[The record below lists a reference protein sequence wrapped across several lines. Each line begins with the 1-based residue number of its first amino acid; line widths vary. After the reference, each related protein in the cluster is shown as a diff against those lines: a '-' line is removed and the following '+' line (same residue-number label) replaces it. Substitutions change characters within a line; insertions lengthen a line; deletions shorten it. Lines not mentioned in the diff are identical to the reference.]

1 MKPLLRLLPYLKKYK
16 RTLLIGLIAV
26 TLANVF
32 AVFIP
37 LIIGS
42 TIDQLKHAVS
52 SGKLMEYAALILS
65 TTFLSGFFTFMTR
78 QTIIVTSRKI
88 EYDLRN
94 DFYSHI
100 QKLSYSF
107 FLNTPTGDLMAHA
120 TNDISAV
127 RNVLGPGIMYS
138 ADTFTGFI
146 MVIAIMFSINV
157 RLTLYALIP
166 LPFVSA
172 GVYYLGKLVNHRFEE
187 VQAQYSVLT
196 ARAQESIS
204 GIRIVR
210 SYVREQHETEQ
221 FRLLSDDYLK
231 RNLTLAQIQSILWP
245 LMGILTGAA
254 TVIVLWRGGF
264 DVIRNTLSL
273 GTIVSFLIYLGML
286 TWPLIAFGWVVN
298 IFQRG
303 AASMGRLNKIF
314 DTPPVIKDDE
324 KTNPGIREIQG
335 TISFRNVS
343 FRFPS
348 KVEYALRNINLEI
361 DRGTTLAVVG
371 KTGTGKST
379 IVNLIPR
386 LLDCTSGEIMIDG
399 IPIKQIPVEVLR
411 RSIGYV
417 QQETFLFSD
426 TISNNIA
433 YGVEH
438 ASPEE
443 IEWAARISQ
452 IYKDIELFPH
462 KFDTIVGE
470 RGITLSG
477 GQKQRVGIARAIIR
491 KPKIL
496 ILDEAL
502 SAVDTYTEEA
512 ILHGLKEVM
521 SEGSPLTKSSTCR
534 KERTSIIISHRISTV
549 KDADVII
556 VIDDGEIAES
566 GTHDELV
573 MKDGIYADLYNR
585 QLLEEE
591 LQRM

>member
-1 MKPLLRLLPYLKKYK
+1 MKSLLRLLPYLKRHR
-16 RTLLIGLIAV
+16 RTLVLGLASIA
-26 TLANVF
+26 LANVF
-32 AVFIP
+32 GNFVP

-42 TIDQLKHAVS
+42 AIDKLKNEVSTIALIEYAVS
-52 SGKLMEYAALILS
+52 IISLV
-65 TTFLSGFFTFMTR
+65 FLSGFFMFMTR
-78 QTIIVTSRKI
+78 QTIIVTSRRI
-88 EYDLRN
+88 EYDLVN

-100 QKLSYSF
+100 QTLSHPF

-127 RNVLGPGIMYS
+127 RNVLGPGIMYTS
-138 ADTFTGFI
+138 DTIAGFI
-146 MVIAIMFSINV
+146 MVITIMFCINV
-157 RLTLYALIP
+157 RLTLYSLIP

-172 GVYYLGKLVNHRFEE
+172 AVYYLGKLVNRYFEQ

-196 ARAQESIS
+196 ARAQESIA
-204 GIRIVR
+204 GIRVVR
-210 SYVREQHETEQ
+210 SYVRESHETQ
-221 FRLLSDDYLK
+221 RFREMSHDYLK
-231 RNLTLAQIQSILWP
+231 KNLILAQIQSIMWP

-254 TVIVLWRGGF
+254 AVIVLWRGGL
-264 DVIRNTLSL
+264 DVIQKILSL
-273 GTIVSFLIYLGML
+273 GMMTSFLIYLALL
-286 TWPLIAFGWVVN
+286 TWPLIAFGWVVS

-303 AASMGRLNKIF
+303 AASMGRLNKIL
-314 DTPPVIKDDE
+314 DTLPEIRDNED
-324 KTNPGIREIQG
+324 TNQSVREIDG
-335 TISFRNVS
+335 KLSFRNVS

-348 KVEYALRNINLEI
+348 KEDYALRNINLEVEKGI
-361 DRGTTLAVVG
+361 TLAIVG

-386 LLDCTSGEIMIDG
+386 LFDCSSGEILIDG
-399 IPIKQIPVEVLR
+399 HLIRRMPLEVLR

-426 TISNNIA
+426 TIANNIA
-433 YGVEH
+433 YGVERTTQ
-438 ASPEE
+438 EE
-443 IEWAARISQ
+443 IEWAAKVSQ
-452 IYKDIELFPH
+452 IYKDVELFPH
-462 KFDTIVGE
+462 RFDTVVGE

-491 KPKIL
+491 KPRIL
-496 ILDEAL
+496 ILDDAL
-502 SAVDTYTEEA
+502 SAVDTYTEEE

-521 SEGSPLTKSSTCR
+521 

-549 KDADVII
+549 KDADMII
-556 VIDDGEIAES
+556 VLDDGMIAES

-573 MKDGIYADLYNR
+573 LGNGIYADLYNR

>member
-1 MKPLLRLLPYLKKYK
+1 MKHLLKLTPYLRKYK
-16 RTLLIGLIAV
+16 RTLLIGLV
-26 TLANVF
+26 TVLLSNLF
-32 AVFIP
+32 AVFVP

-42 TIDQLKHAVS
+42 TIDQLKREPS
-52 SGKLMEYAALILS
+52 SWKLLEYAALIIS

-94 DFYSHI
+94 DFYGHI
-100 QKLSYSF
+100 QKLSYSY
-107 FLNTPTGDLMAHA
+107 FLNMPTGDLMAHG
-120 TNDISAV
+120 TNDIAAV
-127 RNVLGPGIMYS
+127 RNVLGPGIMYTS
-138 ADTFTGFI
+138 DTVVGFI
-146 MVIAIMFSINV
+146 MVISIMFSIDV
-157 RLTLYALIP
+157 RLTLYSLIP

-172 GVYYLGKLVNHRFEE
+172 GVYYLGKLVNRHFES
-187 VQAQYSVLT
+187 VQAQYSDLT
-196 ARAQESIS
+196 ARAQESMA
-204 GIRIVR
+204 GIRVVR
-210 SYVREQHETEQ
+210 SYVREDHEKDQ
-221 FRLLSDDYLK
+221 FRLMSLNYMK
-231 RNLTLAQIQSILWP
+231 KNLTLAQIQSLLWP

-264 DVIRNTLSL
+264 DVIMKTLSL
-273 GTIVSFLIYLGML
+273 GTMVSFLIYLGML

-314 DTPPVIKDDE
+314 ATQPEIKDAEDVDRSV
-324 KTNPGIREIQG
+324 NEIHG
-335 TISFRNVS
+335 SISFHDVS

-348 KVEYALRNINLEI
+348 KEIYALRNINLEI
-361 DRGTTLAVVG
+361 ERGTTLAVVG
-371 KTGTGKST
+371 RTGTGKST

-386 LLDCTSGEIMIDG
+386 LFDCTSGELMIDG
-399 IPIKQIPVEVLR
+399 FPITKIPIEVLR

-426 TISNNIA
+426 TIANNIA
-433 YGVEH
+433 YGVEI
-438 ASPEE
+438 ATPEE
-443 IEWAARISQ
+443 IEWAAKVSQ
-452 IYKDIELFPH
+452 IYKDIESFP
-462 KFDTIVGE
+462 KRFDTVVGE

-491 KPKIL
+491 KPRIL

-502 SAVDTYTEEA
+502 SAVDTYTEEE
-512 ILHGLKEVM
+512 ILRGLKEVM
-521 SEGSPLTKSSTCR
+521 

-549 KDADVII
+549 KDADVIV
-556 VIDDGEIAES
+556 VIDDGAITES

-573 MKDGIYADLYNR
+573 MQNGIYADLYNR

>member
-1 MKPLLRLLPYLKKYK
+1 MRKYK
-16 RTLLIGLIAV
+16 RALFIGLVAV
-26 TLANVF
+26 VLSNLF
-32 AVFIP
+32 AMFIP

-42 TIDQLKHAVS
+42 SINQLKQAVS
-52 SGKLMEYAALILS
+52 SGRLLEDAALVLS
-65 TTFLSGFFTFMTR
+65 TTFLSGFFSFMTR
-78 QTIIVTSRKI
+78 QTIIVTSRRI

-100 QKLSYSF
+100 QKLSHSF

-138 ADTFTGFI
+138 LDTITGFVMI
-146 MVIAIMFSINV
+146 VAIMLSIDI
-157 RLTLYALIP
+157 RLTLYSLIP

-172 GVYYLGKLVNHRFEE
+172 GVYYIGKFVNRYFEG
-187 VQAQYSVLT
+187 VQEQYSVLT
-196 ARAQESIS
+196 ARAQESIA
-204 GIRIVR
+204 GIRVVR
-210 SYVREQHETEQ
+210 SYVREDHETNQ
-221 FRLLSDDYLK
+221 FKELSQDYLN
-231 RNLTLAQIQSILWP
+231 RNLKLARIQSVLWP

-264 DVIRNTLSL
+264 DVIKNSLSL
-273 GTIVSFLIYLGML
+273 GTMVSFLIYLGML

-303 AASMGRLNKIF
+303 AASMGRLNKIIE
-314 DTPPVIKDDE
+314 TVPEIKDDE
-324 KTNPGIREIQG
+324 ETDPTIRELAG
-335 TISFRNVS
+335 RISFRNVS

-348 KVEYALRNINLEI
+348 KEDCALRNINLEI
-361 DRGTTLAVVG
+361 EKGMTLAIVG
-371 KTGTGKST
+371 RTGTGKST
-379 IVNLIPR
+379 VVNLIPR
-386 LLDCTSGEIMIDG
+386 LFDCTSGEIMIDG
-399 IPIKQIPVEVLR
+399 HPIRKIPIDFLR

-433 YGVEH
+433 FGVEI
-438 ASPEE
+438 ARPEE
-443 IEWAARISQ
+443 IEWAANISQ
-452 IYKDIELFPH
+452 IKKDVESFPRG
-462 KFDTIVGE
+462 FDTMVGE

-502 SAVDTYTEEA
+502 SAVDTYTEEE
-512 ILHGLKEVM
+512 ILRGLREVM
-521 SEGSPLTKSSTCR
+521 

-549 KDADVII
+549 KNADSII
-556 VIDDGEIAES
+556 VLDDGEITEI

-573 MKDGIYADLYNR
+573 LKGGIYADLYDR

>member
-1 MKPLLRLLPYLKKYK
+1 MNHLRRLGPYLKKYK
-16 RTLLIGLIAV
+16 RALFIGLLSVA
-26 TLANVF
+26 LSNLF
-32 AVFIP
+32 AMFIP

-42 TIDQLKHAVS
+42 SINQLKQSVS
-52 SGKLMEYAALILS
+52 SWKLLEDAALVLS
-65 TTFLSGFFTFMTR
+65 TTFLSGFFSFMTR
-78 QTIIVTSRKI
+78 QTIIVTSRRI

-94 DFYSHI
+94 NFYSHI
-100 QKLSYSF
+100 QRLSHSF

-138 ADTFTGFI
+138 LDTVTGFI
-146 MVIAIMFSINV
+146 MIVAIMFSIDV
-157 RLTLYALIP
+157 RLTLYSLIP

-172 GVYYLGKLVNHRFEE
+172 GVYYIGRMVNRYFEG
-187 VQAQYSVLT
+187 VQEQYSVLT
-196 ARAQESIS
+196 ARAQESIA
-204 GIRIVR
+204 GIRVVR
-210 SYVREQHETEQ
+210 SYVREDHEISQ
-221 FRLLSDDYLK
+221 FREMSQDYLS
-231 RNLTLAQIQSILWP
+231 RNLKLAQIQSVLWP
-245 LMGILTGAA
+245 LMGILTGGA

-264 DVIRNTLSL
+264 DVIKNSISL
-273 GTIVSFLIYLGML
+273 GTMVSFLIYLGML

-314 DTPPVIKDDE
+314 DTLPEIKDDDE
-324 KTNPGIREIQG
+324 TDQTIRELEG
-335 TISFRNVS
+335 RISFRNVS
-343 FRFPS
+343 FKFPS
-348 KVEYALRNINLEI
+348 KEEYALRNINLEV
-361 DRGTTLAVVG
+361 DRGMTLAIVG
-371 KTGTGKST
+371 RTGTGKST

-386 LLDCTSGEIMIDG
+386 LFDCTSGEILIDG
-399 IPIKQIPVEVLR
+399 HPIKDIPIDVLR

-433 YGVEH
+433 YGVEI
-438 ASPEE
+438 AKPEE
-443 IEWAARISQ
+443 IEWAASISQ
-452 IYKDIELFPH
+452 IRKDVESFPRG
-462 KFDTIVGE
+462 FDTMVGE

-491 KPKIL
+491 KPNIL

-502 SAVDTYTEEA
+502 SAVDTYTEEE
-512 ILHGLKEVM
+512 ILQGLKAVM
-521 SEGSPLTKSSTCR
+521 

-549 KDADVII
+549 KNADSI
-556 VIDDGEIAES
+556 VVLDDGAITEV

-573 MKDGIYADLYNR
+573 LKGGIYADLYNR

>member
-1 MKPLLRLLPYLKKYK
+1 MKHLLKLTPYLRKYK
-16 RTLLIGLIAV
+16 RTLLIGLV
-26 TLANVF
+26 TVLLSNLF
-32 AVFIP
+32 AVFVP

-42 TIDQLKHAVS
+42 TIDQLKREPS
-52 SGKLMEYAALILS
+52 SWKLLEYAALIIS

-94 DFYSHI
+94 DFYGHI
-100 QKLSYSF
+100 QKLSYSY
-107 FLNTPTGDLMAHA
+107 FLNMPTGDLMAHG
-120 TNDISAV
+120 TNDIAAV
-127 RNVLGPGIMYS
+127 RNVLGPGIMYTS
-138 ADTFTGFI
+138 DTVVGFI
-146 MVIAIMFSINV
+146 MVISIMFSIDV
-157 RLTLYALIP
+157 RLTLYSLIP

-172 GVYYLGKLVNHRFEE
+172 GVYYLGKLVNRHFES
-187 VQAQYSVLT
+187 VQAQYSDLT
-196 ARAQESIS
+196 ARAQESMA
-204 GIRIVR
+204 GIRVVR
-210 SYVREQHETEQ
+210 SYVREDHEKDQ
-221 FRLLSDDYLK
+221 FRLMSLNYMK
-231 RNLTLAQIQSILWP
+231 KNLTLAQIQSLLWP

-264 DVIRNTLSL
+264 DVIMKTLSL
-273 GTIVSFLIYLGML
+273 GTMVSFLIYLGML

-314 DTPPVIKDDE
+314 DTQPEIKDAEDVDRSV
-324 KTNPGIREIQG
+324 NEIHG
-335 TISFRNVS
+335 SISFHDVS

-348 KVEYALRNINLEI
+348 KEIYALRNINLEI
-361 DRGTTLAVVG
+361 ERGTTLAVVG
-371 KTGTGKST
+371 RTGTGKST

-386 LLDCTSGEIMIDG
+386 LFDCTSGELMIDG
-399 IPIKQIPVEVLR
+399 FPITKIPIEVLR

-426 TISNNIA
+426 TIANNIA
-433 YGVEH
+433 YGVEI
-438 ASPEE
+438 ATPEE
-443 IEWAARISQ
+443 IEWAAKVSQ
-452 IYKDIELFPH
+452 IYKDIESFP
-462 KFDTIVGE
+462 KRFDTVVGE

-491 KPKIL
+491 KPRIL

-502 SAVDTYTEEA
+502 SAVDTYTEEE
-512 ILHGLKEVM
+512 ILRGLKEVM
-521 SEGSPLTKSSTCR
+521 

-549 KDADVII
+549 KDADVIV
-556 VIDDGEIAES
+556 VIDDGAITES

-573 MKDGIYADLYNR
+573 MQNGIYADLYNR

>member
-1 MKPLLRLLPYLKKYK
+1 MKHLLRLAPYLKKYK
-16 RTLLIGLIAV
+16 RTLYLGLLTV
-26 TLANVF
+26 LLANVF
-32 AVFIP
+32 SVFVP

-42 TIDQLKHAVS
+42 TINELQKAPS
-52 SGKLMEYAALILS
+52 SWKLLEYAALIIS

-94 DFYSHI
+94 DFYGHI
-100 QKLSYSF
+100 QKLSYSY
-107 FLNTPTGDLMAHA
+107 FLNMPTGDLMAHG

-127 RNVLGPGIMYS
+127 RNVLGPGIMYTS
-138 ADTFTGFI
+138 DTIVGFV

-157 RLTLYALIP
+157 RLTLYSLIP

-172 GVYYLGKLVNHRFEE
+172 GVYFLGRLVNRHFES
-187 VQAQYSVLT
+187 VQAHYSLLT
-196 ARAQESIS
+196 ARAQESIA
-204 GIRIVR
+204 GIRVVR
-210 SYVREQHETEQ
+210 SYVREEHETGQ
-221 FRLLSDDYLK
+221 FQSMSMEYLRK
-231 RNLTLAQIQSILWP
+231 NLTLAQIQSLLWP

-254 TVIVLWRGGF
+254 TVIVLWRGGV
-264 DVIRNTLSL
+264 DVIVKTLSI
-273 GTIVSFLIYLGML
+273 GTMVSFLIYLGML

-314 DTPPVIKDDE
+314 DTQP
-324 KTNPGIREIQG
+324 EIHDAPDVDKSINELHG
-335 TISFRNVS
+335 EITFKNVS

-348 KVEYALRNINLEI
+348 KQDYALRNINLNI
-361 DRGTTLAVVG
+361 DKGMTLAVVG
-371 KTGTGKST
+371 RTGTGKST

-386 LLDCTSGEIMIDG
+386 LFDCTSGEVRIDG
-399 IPIKQIPVEVLR
+399 YPIDKIPIEVLR
-411 RSIGYV
+411 RNIGYV

-426 TISNNIA
+426 SIANNIA
-433 YGVEH
+433 YGVEI
-438 ASPEE
+438 ATPEE
-443 IEWAARISQ
+443 IEWAAKVSQ
-452 IYKDIELFPH
+452 IYKDVETFPK
-462 KFDTIVGE
+462 KFDTVVGE

-502 SAVDTYTEEA
+502 SAVDTYTEEE

-521 SEGSPLTKSSTCR
+521 

-549 KDADVII
+549 KDADLI
-556 VIDDGEIAES
+556 VVLDDGVITES

-573 MKDGIYADLYNR
+573 FQNGIYADLYNR

>member
-1 MKPLLRLLPYLKKYK
+1 MNHLRRLIPYLRKYK
-16 RTLLIGLIAV
+16 RALFIGLVAV
-26 TLANVF
+26 VLSNLF
-32 AVFIP
+32 AMFIP

-42 TIDQLKHAVS
+42 SINQLKQAVS
-52 SGKLMEYAALILS
+52 SGRLLEDAALVLS
-65 TTFLSGFFTFMTR
+65 TTFLSGFFSFMTR
-78 QTIIVTSRKI
+78 QTIIVTSRRI

-100 QKLSYSF
+100 QKLSHSF

-138 ADTFTGFI
+138 LDTITGFVMI
-146 MVIAIMFSINV
+146 VAIMLSIDI
-157 RLTLYALIP
+157 RLTLYSLIP

-172 GVYYLGKLVNHRFEE
+172 GVYYIGKFVNRYFEG
-187 VQAQYSVLT
+187 VQEQYSVLT
-196 ARAQESIS
+196 ARAQESIA
-204 GIRIVR
+204 GIRVVR
-210 SYVREQHETEQ
+210 SYVREDHETNQ
-221 FRLLSDDYLK
+221 FKELSQDYLN
-231 RNLTLAQIQSILWP
+231 RNLKLARIQSVLWP

-264 DVIRNTLSL
+264 DVIKNSLSL
-273 GTIVSFLIYLGML
+273 GTMVSFLIYLGML

-303 AASMGRLNKIF
+303 AASMGRLNKIIE
-314 DTPPVIKDDE
+314 TVPEIKDDE
-324 KTNPGIREIQG
+324 ETDPTIRELAG
-335 TISFRNVS
+335 RISFRNVS

-348 KVEYALRNINLEI
+348 KEDCALRNINLEI
-361 DRGTTLAVVG
+361 EKGMTLAIVG
-371 KTGTGKST
+371 RTGTGKST
-379 IVNLIPR
+379 VVNLIPR
-386 LLDCTSGEIMIDG
+386 LFDCTSGEIMIDG
-399 IPIKQIPVEVLR
+399 HPIRKIPIDFLR

-433 YGVEH
+433 FGVEI
-438 ASPEE
+438 ARPEE
-443 IEWAARISQ
+443 IEWAANISQ
-452 IYKDIELFPH
+452 IKKDVESFPRG
-462 KFDTIVGE
+462 FDTMVGE

-502 SAVDTYTEEA
+502 SAVDTYTEEE
-512 ILHGLKEVM
+512 ILRGLREVM
-521 SEGSPLTKSSTCR
+521 

-549 KDADVII
+549 KNADSII
-556 VIDDGEIAES
+556 VLDDGEITEI

-573 MKDGIYADLYNR
+573 LKGGIYADLYNR

>member
-1 MKPLLRLLPYLKKYK
+1 MRKYK
-16 RTLLIGLIAV
+16 RALFIGLVAV
-26 TLANVF
+26 VLSNLF
-32 AVFIP
+32 AMFIP

-42 TIDQLKHAVS
+42 SINQLKQAVS
-52 SGKLMEYAALILS
+52 SGRLLEDAALVLS
-65 TTFLSGFFTFMTR
+65 TTFLSGFFSFMTR
-78 QTIIVTSRKI
+78 QTIIVTSRRI

-100 QKLSYSF
+100 QKLSHSF

-138 ADTFTGFI
+138 LDTITGFVMI
-146 MVIAIMFSINV
+146 VAIMLSIDI
-157 RLTLYALIP
+157 RLTLYSLIP

-172 GVYYLGKLVNHRFEE
+172 GVYYIGKFVNRYFEG
-187 VQAQYSVLT
+187 VQEQYSVLT
-196 ARAQESIS
+196 ARAQESIA
-204 GIRIVR
+204 GIRVVR
-210 SYVREQHETEQ
+210 SYVREDHETNQ
-221 FRLLSDDYLK
+221 FKELSQDYLN
-231 RNLTLAQIQSILWP
+231 RNLKLARIQSVLWP

-264 DVIRNTLSL
+264 DVIKNSLSL
-273 GTIVSFLIYLGML
+273 GTMVSFLIYLGML
-286 TWPLIAFGWVVN
+286 SWPLIAFGWVVN

-303 AASMGRLNKIF
+303 AASMGRLNKIIE
-314 DTPPVIKDDE
+314 TVPEIKDDE
-324 KTNPGIREIQG
+324 ETDPTIRELAG
-335 TISFRNVS
+335 RISFRNVS

-348 KVEYALRNINLEI
+348 KEDCALRNINLEI
-361 DRGTTLAVVG
+361 EKGMTLAIVG
-371 KTGTGKST
+371 RTGTGKST
-379 IVNLIPR
+379 VVNLIPR
-386 LLDCTSGEIMIDG
+386 LFDCTSGEIMIDG
-399 IPIKQIPVEVLR
+399 HPIRKIPIDFLR

-433 YGVEH
+433 FGVEI
-438 ASPEE
+438 ARPEE
-443 IEWAARISQ
+443 IEWAANISQ
-452 IYKDIELFPH
+452 IKKDVESFPRG
-462 KFDTIVGE
+462 FDTMVGE

-502 SAVDTYTEEA
+502 SAVDTYTEEE
-512 ILHGLKEVM
+512 ILRGLREVM
-521 SEGSPLTKSSTCR
+521 

-549 KDADVII
+549 KNADSII
-556 VIDDGEIAES
+556 VLDDGEITEI

-573 MKDGIYADLYNR
+573 LKGGIYADLYDR

>member
-1 MKPLLRLLPYLKKYK
+1 MTHLLKLTPYLKRNK
-16 RTLLIGLIAV
+16 RTLLIGLV
-26 TLANVF
+26 TVLLSNLF
-32 AVFIP
+32 AVFVP

-42 TIDQLKHAVS
+42 TIDQLKREPS
-52 SGKLMEYAALILS
+52 SWKLLQYAALIIS

-94 DFYSHI
+94 DFYGHI
-100 QKLSYSF
+100 QKLSYSY
-107 FLNTPTGDLMAHA
+107 FLNMPTGDLMAHG
-120 TNDISAV
+120 TNDIAAV
-127 RNVLGPGIMYS
+127 RNVLGPGIMYTS
-138 ADTFTGFI
+138 DTVVGFI
-146 MVIAIMFSINV
+146 MVISIMFSIDV
-157 RLTLYALIP
+157 RLTLYSLIP

-172 GVYYLGKLVNHRFEE
+172 GVYYLGKLVNRHFES
-187 VQAQYSVLT
+187 VQAQYSDLT
-196 ARAQESIS
+196 ARAQESMA
-204 GIRIVR
+204 GIRVVR
-210 SYVREQHETEQ
+210 SYVREDHEKDQ
-221 FRLLSDDYLK
+221 FKLMSLDYMK
-231 RNLTLAQIQSILWP
+231 KNLTLAQIQSLLWP

-264 DVIRNTLSL
+264 DVIMKTLSL
-273 GTIVSFLIYLGML
+273 GTMVSFLIYLGML

-314 DTPPVIKDDE
+314 NTQPE
-324 KTNPGIREIQG
+324 IRDSEDVDRSVNEIHG
-335 TISFRNVS
+335 TVSFRDVS

-348 KVEYALRNINLEI
+348 KEEYALRNINLEI
-361 DRGTTLAVVG
+361 ERGTTLAVVG
-371 KTGTGKST
+371 RTGTGKST

-386 LLDCTSGEIMIDG
+386 LFDCTSGKLMIDG
-399 IPIKQIPVEVLR
+399 FPITKIPIEVLR
-411 RSIGYV
+411 RNIGYV

-426 TISNNIA
+426 TIANNIA
-433 YGVEH
+433 YGVEI
-438 ASPEE
+438 ATPEE
-443 IEWAARISQ
+443 IEWAAKVSQ
-452 IYKDIELFPH
+452 IYKDIESFPK
-462 KFDTIVGE
+462 KFDTVVGE

-502 SAVDTYTEEA
+502 SAVDTYTEEE
-512 ILHGLKEVM
+512 ILRGLKEVM
-521 SEGSPLTKSSTCR
+521 

-549 KDADVII
+549 KDADVI
-556 VIDDGEIAES
+556 VVLDDGAITES

-573 MKDGIYADLYNR
+573 MQNGIYADLYNR